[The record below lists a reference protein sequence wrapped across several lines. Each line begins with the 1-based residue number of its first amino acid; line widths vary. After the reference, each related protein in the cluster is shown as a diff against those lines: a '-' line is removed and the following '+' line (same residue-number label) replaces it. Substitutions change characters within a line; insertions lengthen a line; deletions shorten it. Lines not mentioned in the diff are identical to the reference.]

1 MTWTLTLLDRVALR
15 AAQIVQTTKE
25 SAMSSLFKKTVFV
38 FISYGVGQ
46 AENAELRIK
55 LAKKFVALITDAD
68 PLPSQICFY
77 TDGVKLCT
85 HGSPVLDE
93 LGALAAKGVEPV
105 LCSTCLETFGLRDQ
119 VAVGVVGGMG
129 DIITALMNADNTIA
143 L

>member
-1 MTWTLTLLDRVALR
+1 
-15 AAQIVQTTKE
+15 
-25 SAMSSLFKKTVFV
+25 MSSLSKKTVFV
-38 FISYGVGQ
+38 FTSYGMGQ
-46 AENAELRIK
+46 TENAELKIK
-55 LAKKFVALITDAD
+55 LAKKFLALIADAD

-77 TDGVKLCT
+77 TDGVKLCI

-93 LGALAAKGVEPV
+93 LRALAAKGVELV

-143 L
+143 S